1 MMKLNFTKL
10 GEGCPLIVLHGL
22 YGSGTNWYSIGKAL
36 SSYFTVYLLDQRNHG
51 ESPHHPELNYGVMT
65 DDLRQFMDSE
75 KLDTACLMGHSMG
88 GKTAM
93 NFALNYPD
101 RVDKLVVID
110 IALRSYIGEFKGGQ
124 TLQSTIHQ
132 KIVRALSGLD
142 IDFIETREEADKQL
156 ARDLSQRAVRQ
167 FLLKNLKR
175 KDDGTFYWGLNIE
188 AVKANLSRLLD
199 RVDRENRYFR
209 KPALVISGIRSGYIT
224 EQDKEE
230 FRETFPAVRIEDLDA
245 GHWVHAEQP
254 EELIALLI
262 QFLPQKD

>member
-1 MMKLNFTKL
+1 MIKLHFTKL

-22 YGSGTNWYSIGKAL
+22 YGSGTNWHNIGKAL

-51 ESPHHPELNYGVMT
+51 ESPHDPDLNYEAMT
-65 DDLRQFMDSE
+65 DDLREFMDNE
-75 KLDTACLMGHSMG
+75 KLDSACLLGHSMG
-88 GKTAM
+88 GKVAM

-110 IALRSYIGEFKGGQ
+110 IALRSYREDFIGGQ

-156 ARDLSQRAVRQ
+156 ARDLPQRAVRQ

-175 KDDGTFYWGLNIE
+175 KGNGEFYWGLNLE
-188 AVKANLSRLLD
+188 AVKANLFQVLD
-199 RVDRENRYFR
+199 KVERSGKTFG
-209 KPALVISGIRSGYIT
+209 KPVLVINGSKSGYIT
-224 EQDKEE
+224 EQDKKE

-245 GHWVHAEQP
+245 GHWVHVEQP
-254 EELIALLI
+254 EELIKLLT
-262 QFLPQKD
+262 QFLTEKD